1 MDDPS
6 FVKIRD
12 RLETARPVP
21 RQPQRLRRLLDRIPL
36 VPTREHVV
44 VVALVGLGVAVL
56 AVTWIRTGSPKS
68 EPLPR
73 PEVEDSATASA
84 AVPGTKGGRVEDGAA
99 EGAISVH
106 VAGAVISPGVYD
118 LDAGGRA
125 IDAIQL
131 AGGPVPGADV
141 SALNLAAKLA
151 DGQRIYVPM
160 AGEVTEDPAQ
170 LQSPGQ
176 GDVRT
181 GGLVNLNTAGA
192 AELDELP
199 GIGEKTADAIIEYR
213 ARNGPFEDVEDLLD
227 VPGVGE
233 GKLARLEGLVTV

>member
-12 RLETARPVP
+12 RLEATRQGP
-21 RQPQRLRRLLDRIPL
+21 RQLPRLRRMLDRLPR
-36 VPTREHVV
+36 VPAREHVV

-56 AVTWIRTGSPKS
+56 AVTWVRTGSREF

-73 PEVEDSATASA
+73 PEVEDSGTAQT
-84 AVPGTKGGRVEDGAA
+84 AVPGAAAGGVEAGAG

-106 VAGAVISPGVYD
+106 VAGAVVSPGVYD

-125 IDAIQL
+125 IDAIRL

-151 DGQRIYVPM
+151 DGQRIFVPM
-160 AGEVTEDPAQ
+160 VGEGTQDPAQ
-170 LQSPGQ
+170 PQAPGQ
-176 GDVRT
+176 GDLST

-199 GIGEKTADAIIEYR
+199 GIGEKTADAIVEYR
-213 ARNGPFEDVEDLLD
+213 ARNGPFEEVADLLD